1 MKQILILL
9 SAVIFIFICI
19 EVLLQTN
26 YYVILYFNKI
36 YNKDVPVVQTKY
48 KSLSLVERF
57 ALQAELEQE
66 LFELLELVEFAQ
78 EWLAHICKIGK
89 VNVLFKT

>member
-9 SAVIFIFICI
+9 SAVIFIFICM

-26 YYVILYFNKI
+26 YYVILCFNKI

-48 KSLSLVERF
+48 KLKTVETF
-57 ALQAELEQE
+57 MSINDYIKNKS
-66 LFELLELVEFAQ
+66 V
-78 EWLAHICKIGK
+78 KMVK
-89 VNVLFKT
+89 

>member
-48 KSLSLVERF
+48 KLKTVETF
-57 ALQAELEQE
+57 MN
-66 LFELLELVEFAQ
+66 
-78 EWLAHICKIGK
+78 INDYIKNKSIK
-89 VNVLFKT
+89 MVN

>member
-9 SAVIFIFICI
+9 SAVIFIFICM

-36 YNKDVPVVQTKY
+36 YNKDVSVVQTKY
-48 KSLSLVERF
+48 KLKTVETF
-57 ALQAELEQE
+57 MNINDYIKNKS
-66 LFELLELVEFAQ
+66 V
-78 EWLAHICKIGK
+78 KM
-89 VNVLFKT
+89 VN

>member
-36 YNKDVPVVQTKY
+36 YNKDVPVMQTKY
-48 KSLSLVERF
+48 KLKTVETF
-57 ALQAELEQE
+57 MNINDYIKNKS
-66 LFELLELVEFAQ
+66 V
-78 EWLAHICKIGK
+78 KM
-89 VNVLFKT
+89 VN

>member
-36 YNKDVPVVQTKY
+36 YNKDVPVMQTKY
-48 KSLSLVERF
+48 KLKTVETF
-57 ALQAELEQE
+57 MN
-66 LFELLELVEFAQ
+66 
-78 EWLAHICKIGK
+78 INDYIKNKSIK
-89 VNVLFKT
+89 MVN

>member
-9 SAVIFIFICI
+9 SAVIFIFICM

-36 YNKDVPVVQTKY
+36 YNKDVPVMQTKY
-48 KSLSLVERF
+48 KLKTVETF
-57 ALQAELEQE
+57 MN
-66 LFELLELVEFAQ
+66 
-78 EWLAHICKIGK
+78 INDYIKNKSIK
-89 VNVLFKT
+89 MVN

>member
-9 SAVIFIFICI
+9 SAVIFIFICM

-36 YNKDVPVVQTKY
+36 YNKDVSVVQTKCKLKTVETFMNINDY
-48 KSLSLVERF
+48 IKNKSVKLV
-57 ALQAELEQE
+57 
-66 LFELLELVEFAQ
+66 
-78 EWLAHICKIGK
+78 K
-89 VNVLFKT
+89 

>member
-36 YNKDVPVVQTKY
+36 YNKDVPVIQTKY
-48 KSLSLVERF
+48 KLKTVETF
-57 ALQAELEQE
+57 MN
-66 LFELLELVEFAQ
+66 
-78 EWLAHICKIGK
+78 INDYIKNKSIK
-89 VNVLFKT
+89 MVN

>member
-26 YYVILYFNKI
+26 YYVLLYFNKI
-36 YNKDVPVVQTKY
+36 YNNDVSAVQTKY
-48 KSLSLVERF
+48 KLRTVETF
-57 ALQAELEQE
+57 MNINDYIKNKSIKM
-66 LFELLELVEFAQ
+66 V
-78 EWLAHICKIGK
+78 K
-89 VNVLFKT
+89 

>member
-9 SAVIFIFICI
+9 SAVIFIFICM

-36 YNKDVPVVQTKY
+36 YNKDVSVVQTKY
-48 KSLSLVERF
+48 KLKTVETFMNINDYIKNKSVKLV
-57 ALQAELEQE
+57 
-66 LFELLELVEFAQ
+66 
-78 EWLAHICKIGK
+78 K
-89 VNVLFKT
+89 

>member
-9 SAVIFIFICI
+9 SAVIFIFICM

-36 YNKDVPVVQTKY
+36 YNKDVPVIQTKY
-48 KSLSLVERF
+48 KLKTVETFMNINDYIKNKSVKLV
-57 ALQAELEQE
+57 
-66 LFELLELVEFAQ
+66 
-78 EWLAHICKIGK
+78 K
-89 VNVLFKT
+89 

>member
-9 SAVIFIFICI
+9 SAVIFIFICM

-36 YNKDVPVVQTKY
+36 YNKDVPVMQTKY
-48 KSLSLVERF
+48 KLKTVETF
-57 ALQAELEQE
+57 MNINDYIKNKS
-66 LFELLELVEFAQ
+66 V
-78 EWLAHICKIGK
+78 KM
-89 VNVLFKT
+89 VN

>member
-9 SAVIFIFICI
+9 SAVIFIFICM

-48 KSLSLVERF
+48 KLKTVETFMNINDYIKNKSVKLV
-57 ALQAELEQE
+57 
-66 LFELLELVEFAQ
+66 
-78 EWLAHICKIGK
+78 K
-89 VNVLFKT
+89 

>member
-9 SAVIFIFICI
+9 SAVIFIFICM

-48 KSLSLVERF
+48 KLKTVETF
-57 ALQAELEQE
+57 MNINDYIKNKS
-66 LFELLELVEFAQ
+66 V
-78 EWLAHICKIGK
+78 KM
-89 VNVLFKT
+89 VN

>member
-36 YNKDVPVVQTKY
+36 YNKDVPVIQTKY
-48 KSLSLVERF
+48 KLKTVETFMNINDYIKNKSVKLV
-57 ALQAELEQE
+57 
-66 LFELLELVEFAQ
+66 
-78 EWLAHICKIGK
+78 K
-89 VNVLFKT
+89 

>member
-48 KSLSLVERF
+48 KLKTVETF
-57 ALQAELEQE
+57 MNINDYIKNKS
-66 LFELLELVEFAQ
+66 V
-78 EWLAHICKIGK
+78 KM
-89 VNVLFKT
+89 VN

>member
-9 SAVIFIFICI
+9 SAVIFIFICM

-36 YNKDVPVVQTKY
+36 YNKDVSVVQTKY
-48 KSLSLVERF
+48 KLKTVETF
-57 ALQAELEQE
+57 MN
-66 LFELLELVEFAQ
+66 
-78 EWLAHICKIGK
+78 INDYIKNKSIK
-89 VNVLFKT
+89 MVN

>member
-36 YNKDVPVVQTKY
+36 YNKDVPVIQTKY
-48 KSLSLVERF
+48 KLKTVETF
-57 ALQAELEQE
+57 MNINDYIKNKS
-66 LFELLELVEFAQ
+66 V
-78 EWLAHICKIGK
+78 KM
-89 VNVLFKT
+89 VN

>member
-36 YNKDVPVVQTKY
+36 YNKDVSVVQTKY
-48 KSLSLVERF
+48 KLKTVETF
-57 ALQAELEQE
+57 MNINDYIKNKS
-66 LFELLELVEFAQ
+66 V
-78 EWLAHICKIGK
+78 KM
-89 VNVLFKT
+89 VN